1 MRKINVKLSFSRI
14 FIFEHNRLESLN
26 IKLISYY
33 NYLEYLTNTC
43 NLGHLVKSGQHWII
57 RVSNVCNSYELPG
70 WVNWYEVLL
79 KRLFKIQISKIKLL
93 NRKNILEILI
103 YNFFLFDS

>member
-43 NLGHLVKSGQHWII
+43 NLGHLVKSGQH
-57 RVSNVCNSYELPG
+57 
-70 WVNWYEVLL
+70 
-79 KRLFKIQISKIKLL
+79 
-93 NRKNILEILI
+93 
-103 YNFFLFDS
+103 